1 MKQMLYAALAFGLC
15 SVVYAQAPLNFD
27 VENRGKDLGATAGEL
42 KSNKKLP
49 NPFEFHDGSK
59 VTKYEIWLCPDTK
72 FGKSN
77 TTIKTVTKS
86 YGTKTFTKLK
96 KGKRYY
102 VKVRAIKYVKG
113 VKNVGKW
120 SSRKYIKTK
129 K

>member
-1 MKQMLYAALAFGLC
+1 MAVKWTKLTSSQI
-15 SVVYAQAPLNFD
+15 
-27 VENRGKDLGATAGEL
+27 
-42 KSNKKLP
+42 KK
-49 NPFEFHDGSK
+49 SK

-96 KGKRYY
+96 KGKKYY

-120 SSRKYIKTK
+120 SSRRDIKTK